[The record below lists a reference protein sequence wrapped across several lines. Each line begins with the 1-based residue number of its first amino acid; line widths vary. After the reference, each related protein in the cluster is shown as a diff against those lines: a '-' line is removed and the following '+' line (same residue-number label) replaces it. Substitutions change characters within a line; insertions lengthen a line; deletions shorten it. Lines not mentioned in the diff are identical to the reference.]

1 MGVVHEGPIWPTDY
15 IGGHTRKSTGYDNRY
30 AGEAVMHV
38 AWRIG
43 ATDINFVL
51 TKNTMRIDIF
61 PDTLKRTDVSYVF
74 KKDDNLNKSDFQ
86 PVSVLTGISELYES
100 VVKWLVVWTFVCS
113 SITLLVHVM
122 S

>member
-1 MGVVHEGPIWPTDY
+1 
-15 IGGHTRKSTGYDNRY
+15 
-30 AGEAVMHV
+30 MHV

-43 ATDINFVL
+43 ATDINFVFK
-51 TKNTMRIDIF
+51 KNTMGINIF
-61 PDTLKRTDVSYVF
+61 PDTLKRTDVSYIF
-74 KKDDNLNKSDFQ
+74 KIDDNLNKNDFQ

-100 VVKWLVVWTFVCS
+100 VVKWLVIWTFVCS